1 MTLTGHNGVGMLIGD
16 EEELIAGVAGAEP
29 VSLREKPSGE
39 QPSMAQVL
47 SSH

>member
-1 MTLTGHNGVGMLIGD
+1 MTLTDHNNGGKFVGD
-16 EEELIAGVAGAEP
+16 DEELIAGTTGAEP